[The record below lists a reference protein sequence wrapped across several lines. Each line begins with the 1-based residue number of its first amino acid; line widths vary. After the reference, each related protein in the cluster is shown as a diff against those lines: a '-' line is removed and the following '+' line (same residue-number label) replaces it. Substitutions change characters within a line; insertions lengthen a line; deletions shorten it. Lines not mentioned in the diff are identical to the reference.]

1 MAEIPS
7 DIASSA
13 AGSPLSARE
22 VAKAREARRA
32 GQAHTAERQVKTVDE
47 AGATVDTEEG
57 DTQVF
62 TDAEG
67 AGSQGRALDESE
79 IDGSPGD
86 TGDEATSTGI
96 TTDAEGQTHLD
107 LEA

>member
-7 DIASSA
+7 DIVSSA

-22 VAKAREARRA
+22 AAKASEARRA
-32 GQAHTAERQVKTVDE
+32 GQAHAADRQIKSVEE
-47 AGATVDTEEG
+47 AGTTVDTDEG

-67 AGSQGRALDESE
+67 GGSQGRALDEPDA
-79 IDGSPGD
+79 DGSPD
-86 TGDEATSTGI
+86 ETGGEGTESGI